1 MWFML
6 CIITMQALC
15 RSGTAWASCEVNP
28 VIQWPFDFQG
38 LTRVDDQWS
47 QYFMQFY
54 WFTFGSHQ
62 RIDDRDKKGDVIIE
76 NCLM

>member
-1 MWFML
+1 MQWNTFFSWVLKMLHFMWFML

-15 RSGTAWASCEVNP
+15 RSGTTWASCEVNP

-47 QYFMQFY
+47 
-54 WFTFGSHQ
+54 
-62 RIDDRDKKGDVIIE
+62 
-76 NCLM
+76 

>member
-1 MWFML
+1 MDLELGEYAVEYIFQLGFKDVALYVVYTL

-47 QYFMQFY
+47 
-54 WFTFGSHQ
+54 
-62 RIDDRDKKGDVIIE
+62 
-76 NCLM
+76 